1 MRAIAKPQRPSHVT
15 HTPLFIP
22 YPETDYCFRGRRANR
37 LGIPRGRRFTDSEWQ
52 QMRSRLLQFANL
64 LHQWEYLRFSR
75 KAAIAQPA
83 WNEAA

>member
-1 MRAIAKPQRPSHVT
+1 MSPTPHSSFPTRKPTTALEAAARTALES
-15 HTPLFIP
+15 L
-22 YPETDYCFRGRRANR
+22 AA
-37 LGIPRGRRFTDSEWQ
+37 RRFTDSEWQ

-64 LHQWEYLRFSR
+64 LHQWEYLPFSR